1 MGRPWQVFRK
11 HLTTMTQGADKKK
24 SKSSSKYISNK
35 YMPRVDLEKKTQQLQ
50 RDIQFVT
57 STEEKK

>member
-1 MGRPWQVFRK
+1 
-11 HLTTMTQGADKKK
+11 MTQGADKKK
-24 SKSSSKYISNK
+24 SKSSCKYISNK